1 MPSLPEL
8 AEVGGSAYAGGMVNK
23 PKWKYFAIYADTG
36 AKATPDGSK
45 KTIEGFASF
54 LSKDG
59 RNVCI
64 KRYQNGAD
72 AGAPVSPGGGLAG
85 AQPPAVETK
94 VCYVSGARSKKR

>member
-1 MPSLPEL
+1 
-8 AEVGGSAYAGGMVNK
+8 MVNK
-23 PKWKYFAIYADTG
+23 PKWKYFAVYADTG
-36 AKATPDGSK
+36 AKATPEGSK

-64 KRYQNGAD
+64 KRYQGGAG
-72 AGAPVSPGGGLAG
+72 AGAPASPGVGLAG
-85 AQPPAVETK
+85 APAPAGDLGAVETK